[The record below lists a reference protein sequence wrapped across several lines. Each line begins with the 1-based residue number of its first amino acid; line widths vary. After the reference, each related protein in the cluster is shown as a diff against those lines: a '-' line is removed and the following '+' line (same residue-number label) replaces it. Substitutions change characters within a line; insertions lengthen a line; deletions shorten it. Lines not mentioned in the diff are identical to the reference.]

1 MPTYDADFEIA
12 KQMNAAI
19 SDESGVV
26 VDKAKKDKKDQKDKK
41 DKKDK
46 KDNKDNKDNK

>member
-1 MPTYDADFEIA
+1 
-12 KQMNAAI
+12 MNAAI

-26 VDKAKKDKKDQKDKK
+26 TDKNKK

-46 KDNKDNKDNK
+46 KYKKYKKDKKIRNN